1 MENEEMVTGRVT
13 LRINGEPVEMEMTVP
28 AKPVKPHRMLPVL
41 QKLTNAFVGSGV
53 DAAVSEGR
61 SISCKAGCGACCR
74 QGVPIS
80 EAEVYQIAELVDL
93 MPEPRRTI
101 IRERFSAAAEHFKKI
116 GWADD
121 MEACIDLIGAGENE
135 AAKKRLEELVLQYFY
150 EGVACPFLED
160 EACSIHEDRPLA
172 CREYLVTSPAENC
185 SAPSTETIRIVGL
198 SFKPSHAL
206 KNISKTGRLTDI
218 RFLPLVRALE
228 VADTYPEDFVEKTGS
243 EWMMDFF
250 NDITGNTNGP
260 MPGAQS

>member
-41 QKLTNAFVGSGV
+41 QKLTNAFVGSSV
-53 DAAVSEGR
+53 DAVVAEGK

-93 MPEPRRTI
+93 MPEPRRTT
-101 IRERFSAAAEHFKKI
+101 IRERFSAAAGHFKKI
-116 GWADD
+116 GWQDD
-121 MEACIDLIGAGENE
+121 MEACIDLMESGETD

-160 EACSIHEDRPLA
+160 EACSIHESRPLA

-185 SAPSTETIRIVGL
+185 SAPSAESVRMVGL
-198 SFKPSHAL
+198 ALKPSRAL
-206 KNISKTGRLTDI
+206 KNISRTGRLTKI

-228 VADTYPEDFVEKTGS
+228 VADMFPEDFVEKTGS

-250 NDITGNTNGP
+250 NDVTG
-260 MPGAQS
+260 SK